1 MRLRRRRLRDS
12 LMERDFKVEASTDA
26 KKTPKRVSFIKGRTA
41 ARVKKLEGVSLRE
54 DEDVVMTFPNLVA
67 KELIAFE
74 VMVIVLSVISLVFDA
89 PLEWIANPEHTPNPA
104 KAPWYFLGLQE
115 LLHYFPPVVGGV
127 ILPALAVVALIV
139 IPYFSINIKREGLW
153 QEHPKPTFVVIVV
166 FVGVVSLILLMF
178 KVYAML
184 IPTIIVTAF
193 MLMPHFS
200 KRQEGFVG
208 WLGSRPLSWWIM
220 TWFVIIAVV
229 LTAIGT
235 LFRGPEWTWTWPWD
249 GIY

>member
-1 MRLRRRRLRDS
+1 MQKDIS
-12 LMERDFKVEASTDA
+12 VEPSSDA
-26 KKTPKRVSFIKGRTA
+26 KKVPKRIAFIKTRTA
-41 ARVKKLEGVSLRE
+41 ARVRKE
-54 DEDVVMTFPNLVA
+54 DEEMAMTFPNLVV
-67 KELIAFE
+67 KEIIAFE
-74 VMVIVLSVISLVFDA
+74 VMVIVLALISLFVDA

-127 ILPALAVVALIV
+127 ILPALAVIALIV
-139 IPYFSINIKREGLW
+139 VPYFQVNIKGEGLW
-153 QEHPKPTFVVIVV
+153 KDNIRQTFIALLAAGSFLSLV
-166 FVGVVSLILLMF
+166 FLLF

-184 IPTIIVTAF
+184 IPTLLVVGC
-193 MLMPHFS
+193 MLIPYFS
-200 KRQEGFVG
+200 RKESGIAG

-220 TWFVIIAVV
+220 TWFVMIVVV

-235 LFRGPEWTWTWPWD
+235 LFRGPEWSWTWPWE

>member
-1 MRLRRRRLRDS
+1 MQKDIR
-12 LMERDFKVEASTDA
+12 VETGTDA
-26 KKTPKRVSFIKGRTA
+26 KKVPKRIAFIKARTA
-41 ARVKKLEGVSLRE
+41 ARVRKE
-54 DEDVVMTFPNLVA
+54 DEEMAMTFPDLVI
-67 KELIAFE
+67 KEVIAFE
-74 VMVIVLSVISLVFDA
+74 VMVIILALVSLFVDA

-127 ILPALAVVALIV
+127 ILPALAVIALIV
-139 IPYFSINIKREGLW
+139 IPYFQVNIKREGLW
-153 QEHPKPTFVVIVV
+153 KENVKETFLVLVA
-166 FVGVVSLILLMF
+166 VGSFLSLVLLLF

-184 IPTIIVTAF
+184 IPTLLVLGCMVI
-193 MLMPHFS
+193 PYFS
-200 KRQEGFVG
+200 RKETGVAG

-220 TWFVIIAVV
+220 TWFVVIVVV

-235 LFRGPEWTWTWPWD
+235 LFRGPEWSWTWPWE